1 MGAKRGIFPFR
12 VNIYTNGGIG
22 KMIIT
27 ELTLLKCDSEYIS
40 KVFSVIITMI
50 LSSFQCMYSQSLAS
64 RMSDFG
70 LVDLGRMDSTIQ
82 VNLMYAADSN
92 FTGVVLYDDLR
103 EAYLHPEAAEAVL
116 KAQNELH
123 ALFPGYNLLVKD
135 AARPMSVQKK
145 MFRAVQGT
153 PKANYVANPAKGG
166 GLHNYGLAVDI
177 TIADENGN
185 ELPMGTPVD
194 HLGPEANIDREE
206 QMVARG
212 VISETERQNRLL
224 LRRVMTAAGFKPL
237 RTEWWHFNLVSK
249 RQAQAKYRL
258 LDF

>member
-1 MGAKRGIFPFR
+1 MIHGLKTLIPLL
-12 VNIYTNGGIG
+12 IYI
-22 KMIIT
+22 M
-27 ELTLLKCDSEYIS
+27 LP
-40 KVFSVIITMI
+40 SVSP
-50 LSSFQCMYSQSLAS
+50 LSAQSLAS

-70 LVDLGRMDSTIQ
+70 LVDVGRMDSTIQ

-103 EAYLHPEAAEAVL
+103 EAYLHPEAAEALL
-116 KAQNELH
+116 KAQKELH
-123 ALFPGYNLLVKD
+123 TLFPGYNLLVKD

-249 RQAQAKYRL
+249 RQAQAKYKL

>member
-1 MGAKRGIFPFR
+1 MIHGLKTLISLFLYIMLPF
-12 VNIYTNGGIG
+12 V
-22 KMIIT
+22 
-27 ELTLLKCDSEYIS
+27 SP
-40 KVFSVIITMI
+40 
-50 LSSFQCMYSQSLAS
+50 LSAQSLAS

-185 ELPMGTPVD
+185 ELPMGTLVD

-224 LRRVMTAAGFKPL
+224 LRRVMTSAGFKPL

-249 RQAQAKYRL
+249 RQAQAKYKL

>member
-1 MGAKRGIFPFR
+1 MIHGLKTLISLFLYIMLPF
-12 VNIYTNGGIG
+12 V
-22 KMIIT
+22 
-27 ELTLLKCDSEYIS
+27 SP
-40 KVFSVIITMI
+40 
-50 LSSFQCMYSQSLAS
+50 LSAQSLAS

-103 EAYLHPEAAEAVL
+103 EAYLHPEAAEALL
-116 KAQNELH
+116 KAQKELH
-123 ALFPGYNLLVKD
+123 TLFPGYNLLVKD

-145 MFRAVQGT
+145 MFRVVQGT

-224 LRRVMTAAGFKPL
+224 LRRVMTTAGFKPL

>member
-1 MGAKRGIFPFR
+1 MIHGLKTLIPLF
-12 VNIYTNGGIG
+12 IYI
-22 KMIIT
+22 M
-27 ELTLLKCDSEYIS
+27 LP
-40 KVFSVIITMI
+40 SVSP
-50 LSSFQCMYSQSLAS
+50 LSAQSLAS

-70 LVDLGRMDSTIQ
+70 LVDVGRMDSTIQ

-153 PKANYVANPAKGG
+153 PKANYVANPAKDG

-249 RQAQAKYRL
+249 RQAQAKYKL

>member
-1 MGAKRGIFPFR
+1 MNRCLK
-12 VNIYTNGGIG
+12 
-22 KMIIT
+22 
-27 ELTLLKCDSEYIS
+27 TLFFL
-40 KVFSVIITMI
+40 SVSIM
-50 LSSFQCMYSQSLAS
+50 LSSFQSLASQSLAD

-70 LVDLGRMDSTIQ
+70 LVNVGRMDSTIQ
-82 VNLMYAADSN
+82 VRLMYAADSN
-92 FTGVVLYDDLR
+92 FTGVVLYDDLC
-103 EAYLHPEAAEAVL
+103 EAYLHPDAAEALL
-116 KAQNELH
+116 KAQKELH
-123 ALFPGYNLLVKD
+123 DLFPDYNLLVKD

-153 PKANYVANPAKGG
+153 PKANYVANPVKGG

-177 TIADENGN
+177 TIVDSQGN

-194 HLGPEANIDREE
+194 HLGPEANIDRET
-206 QMVARG
+206 QMVAACT
-212 VISETERQNRLL
+212 ISETERQNRLL

-249 RQAQAKYRL
+249 RQAQAKYRR

>member
-1 MGAKRGIFPFR
+1 MIHGLKTLISLFLYIMLPF
-12 VNIYTNGGIG
+12 V
-22 KMIIT
+22 
-27 ELTLLKCDSEYIS
+27 SP
-40 KVFSVIITMI
+40 
-50 LSSFQCMYSQSLAS
+50 LSAQSLAS

-70 LVDLGRMDSTIQ
+70 LVDVGRMDSTIQ

-249 RQAQAKYRL
+249 RQAQAKYKL
-258 LDF
+258 LDL

>member
-1 MGAKRGIFPFR
+1 
-12 VNIYTNGGIG
+12 
-22 KMIIT
+22 MIHR
-27 ELTLLKCDSEYIS
+27 LKTT
-40 KVFSVIITMI
+40 KI
-50 LSSFQCMYSQSLAS
+50 LSFLIMLSAFQPAVAQSLRE
-64 RMSDFG
+64 RMADFG
-70 LVDLGRMDSTIQ
+70 LVDVAGMDSTIR
-82 VNLMYAADSN
+82 VSLMYAADSN

-103 EAYLHPEAAEAVL
+103 DAFLHPDAAAALL
-116 KAQNELH
+116 KAQKELH
-123 ALFPGYNLLVKD
+123 ALYPGYNLLVKD
-135 AARPMSVQKK
+135 AARPMSVQRK

-177 TIADENGN
+177 TIVDDSGN

-206 QMVARG
+206 RMVADG
-212 VISETERQNRLL
+212 FISETERQNRLL
-224 LRRVMTAAGFKPL
+224 LRRVMTSAGFKPL

-249 RQAQAKYRL
+249 TQARTRYRR

>member
-1 MGAKRGIFPFR
+1 MIHGLKTLISLFLYIMLPF
-12 VNIYTNGGIG
+12 V
-22 KMIIT
+22 
-27 ELTLLKCDSEYIS
+27 SP
-40 KVFSVIITMI
+40 
-50 LSSFQCMYSQSLAS
+50 LSAQSLAS

-70 LVDLGRMDSTIQ
+70 LVDLCRMDSTIQ

-249 RQAQAKYRL
+249 RQAQAKYKL

>member
-1 MGAKRGIFPFR
+1 
-12 VNIYTNGGIG
+12 
-22 KMIIT
+22 MIHG
-27 ELTLLKCDSEYIS
+27 LKTLIPLFLYIMLP
-40 KVFSVIITMI
+40 SVSP
-50 LSSFQCMYSQSLAS
+50 LSAQSLAS

-70 LVDLGRMDSTIQ
+70 LVDVGRMDSTIQ

-249 RQAQAKYRL
+249 RQAQAKYKL

>member
-1 MGAKRGIFPFR
+1 
-12 VNIYTNGGIG
+12 
-22 KMIIT
+22 MIHG
-27 ELTLLKCDSEYIS
+27 LKTLIPLFLYIMLPPVS
-40 KVFSVIITMI
+40 P
-50 LSSFQCMYSQSLAS
+50 LSAQSLAS

-70 LVDLGRMDSTIQ
+70 LVDVGRMDSTIQ

-103 EAYLHPEAAEAVL
+103 EAYLHPEAAEALL
-116 KAQNELH
+116 KAQKELH
-123 ALFPGYNLLVKD
+123 TLFPGYNLLVKD

-145 MFRAVQGT
+145 MFRVVQGT

-224 LRRVMTAAGFKPL
+224 LRRVMTTAGFKPL

>member
-1 MGAKRGIFPFR
+1 MIHGLKTLIPLF
-12 VNIYTNGGIG
+12 IYI
-22 KMIIT
+22 M
-27 ELTLLKCDSEYIS
+27 LP
-40 KVFSVIITMI
+40 SVSP
-50 LSSFQCMYSQSLAS
+50 LSAQSLAS

-70 LVDLGRMDSTIQ
+70 LVDVGRMDSTIQ

-194 HLGPEANIDREE
+194 HLGPEANIDREAE
-206 QMVARG
+206 MVVRG